1 MRKTLVAMSLLF
13 VVLLLSACASGTA
26 YTWKESD
33 TNGIK
38 GMSSEQVT
46 KKFGEPDRK
55 YKSQGKQV
63 FEYRKPAE
71 KESGKNAY
79 VAITS
84 FGFASGK
91 DSMYVD
97 ILKIVFN
104 NGRVVD
110 YSYEESAMGIALPG
124 GMTPSN

>member
-1 MRKTLVAMSLLF
+1 MSF
-13 VVLLLSACASGTA
+13 
-26 YTWKESD
+26 
-33 TNGIK
+33 
-38 GMSSEQVT
+38 EQVT

-97 ILKIVFN
+97 ILRIVFN